1 MSTAGTGLHL
11 SPQEALARDLIME
24 RVAARHRAQRRR
36 RPSRAAVLLRSLADR
51 LDHTDHTDRSDAVR
65 AERAAGPG
73 PRSALDAPRPVR
85 HDGPHEGPHDGPHD
99 GPHPGQ
105 PRPWSATVRAP
116 HRHSG

>member
-24 RVAARHRAQRRR
+24 RVAARHRAQRRH

-51 LDHTDHTDRSDAVR
+51 LDHTDHTDHADRSDHTDRSDAGR
-65 AERAAGPG
+65 AERAAGSGPG
-73 PRSALDAPRPVR
+73 SALDSPRPVR
-85 HDGPHEGPHDGPHD
+85 HD